1 MIATEWSNNEA
12 AIDVSENVFDDS
24 DYDRQCADIRSENA
38 ELLREF
44 SAWLADGGLSKTTI
58 RGHRI
63 NLDFYLNHFLLRY
76 DPLMRPP
83 EGVDCVGEFLGD
95 WFIYKAAWSSKTSI
109 KANAAS
115 LKKFYAFMAERG
127 LVKPEELDAL
137 KQQIKEE
144 LPDWL
149 DTLERW
155 MNPESDPPDGWPF

>member
-1 MIATEWSNNEA
+1 MIATEWSDNEA
-12 AIDVSENVFDDS
+12 AIDVSGNVFDDS
-24 DYDRQCADIRSENA
+24 DYDRQCAEIRSENA
-38 ELLREF
+38 KLLEEF
-44 SAWLADGGLSKTTI
+44 SAWLADAGLSKTTI

-95 WFIYKAAWSSKTSI
+95 WFIYKAAWSSKASI

-149 DTLERW
+149 DRLERW

>member
-1 MIATEWSNNEA
+1 MHDQRAVPRRRISTPE
-12 AIDVSENVFDDS
+12 
-24 DYDRQCADIRSENA
+24 RIR
-38 ELLREF
+38 
-44 SAWLADGGLSKTTI
+44 
-58 RGHRI
+58 
-63 NLDFYLNHFLLRY
+63 
-76 DPLMRPP
+76 
-83 EGVDCVGEFLGD
+83 
-95 WFIYKAAWSSKTSI
+95 FIYKAALSSKASI

-155 MNPESDPPDGWPF
+155 RNPESDPPDGWPF